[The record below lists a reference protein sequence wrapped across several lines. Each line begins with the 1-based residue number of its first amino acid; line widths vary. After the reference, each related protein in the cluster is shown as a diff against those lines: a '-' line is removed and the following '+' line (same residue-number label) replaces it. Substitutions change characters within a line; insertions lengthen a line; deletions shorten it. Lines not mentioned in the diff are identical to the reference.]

1 MKSRAR
7 KPGDGRRAAGGNV
20 TMADIGR
27 LAGVSQVTVS
37 RALSAPAK
45 VSPET
50 LERIRDA
57 IRVTGFVPNAVAG
70 ALASNKSRLIS
81 ALVPSVTNIVY
92 ASMLHAFSNIMLGHG
107 YQLMLSETGFD
118 PEREEAA
125 ISAHL
130 SRRPDALLLTGIHH
144 SAGARRMLL
153 AAGIPV
159 VEVWDITETPIDC
172 CVGFSHGAA
181 GVAAAEFA
189 HAAGYRQAVTVT
201 AGDERAIRRR
211 NAFVDRFRQLSG
223 GDVMGV
229 DFDSTATL
237 GAGRQALVDLLDRG
251 MPRGCLVFCSSDQFA
266 QGILVEARAR
276 GLSVPGDLAV
286 IGFGDQEFAA
296 HLDPA
301 LTSIRVDRDVL
312 GRVAANAL
320 LARFERRADVEAVHD
335 VGFEI
340 IRRASA

>member
-1 MKSRAR
+1 MKSRVT
-7 KPGDGRRAAGGNV
+7 KSGDGRRASGGNV

-70 ALASNKSRLIS
+70 ALASAKSRLIS
-81 ALVPSVTNIVY
+81 ALVPLVTNIVY
-92 ASMLHAFSNIMLGHG
+92 ASMLQAFSNIMLGHG

-130 SRRPDALLLTGIHH
+130 SRRPDAILLTGIHH

-153 AAGIPV
+153 GAGIPV
-159 VEVWDITETPIDC
+159 VEVWDVTETPIDC
-172 CVGFSHGAA
+172 CVGFSHGEA
-181 GVAAAEFA
+181 GAAAAEFA
-189 HAAGYRQAVTVT
+189 HGAGYRHAATVT
-201 AGDERAIRRR
+201 AGDERAVRRR
-211 NAFVDRFRQLSG
+211 NGFVDRFRKLSG
-223 GDVMGV
+223 GEITGV

-237 GAGRQALVDLLDRG
+237 GAGRQALAELLSRD
-251 MPRGCLVFCSSDQFA
+251 MPRGCVIFCSSDQFA
-266 QGILVEARAR
+266 QGVLVEARAR
-276 GLSVPGDLAV
+276 GLAVPGDLAV
-286 IGFGDQEFAA
+286 IGFGDQAFAA
-296 HLDPA
+296 DLDPA

-312 GRVAANAL
+312 GRAAAKAL
-320 LARFERRADVEAVHD
+320 LDRFDKRIDVEAIYD